1 MSPYYTCAATQENR
15 SSGFPTRLDTDRPV
29 QSQKKARSLKFLIL
43 EEEEI
48 YYPCSENKGAGQLCS
63 VIISFSYD
71 AAHIIQLLSERARHA

>member
-1 MSPYYTCAATQENR
+1 MYPYYICAATQENR

-48 YYPCSENKGAGQLCS
+48 
-63 VIISFSYD
+63 
-71 AAHIIQLLSERARHA
+71 